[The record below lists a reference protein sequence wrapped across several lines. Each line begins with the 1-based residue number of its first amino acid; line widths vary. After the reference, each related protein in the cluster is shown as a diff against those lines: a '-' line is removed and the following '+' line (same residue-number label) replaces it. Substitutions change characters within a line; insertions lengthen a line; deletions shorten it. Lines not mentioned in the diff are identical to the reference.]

1 MKKILYSLLLCSVM
15 GVKAQVKIGGT
26 MSGTIPDNVALQLE
40 PNGNAQ
46 GVLFP
51 RVDLLSITQKA
62 PITTT
67 PSSAPLPSGLLV
79 YNKKSDSDNN
89 FLTKGYY
96 YWENNQWNL
105 INFQDFD
112 SNFIDI
118 ITTEQLG
125 YVPTLTTGNAVTVA
139 GATKLRCVKWEEL
152 LGGNGHVYCLYNSTT
167 AQSWNDAYLK
177 GKAAGGYL
185 PVITSNNEWN
195 FIKNKVIVDGNGV
208 GGGTFTANA
217 WLGFNRDAFLQKGA
231 TVADYKYR
239 YRWIT
244 GEISQLDW
252 GNSTATT
259 ENQFTNTLPIPA
271 NSVSQNCGRINTT
284 ASNWSVVDCVSPT
297 TTGLI
302 LEFNQ

>member
-152 LGGNGHVYCLYNSTT
+152 LGGNGHVYCLYNSAA
-167 AQSWNDAYLK
+167 AQTWNDAYLK
-177 GKAAGGYL
+177 GKASGGYL

-297 TTGLI
+297 TIGLI